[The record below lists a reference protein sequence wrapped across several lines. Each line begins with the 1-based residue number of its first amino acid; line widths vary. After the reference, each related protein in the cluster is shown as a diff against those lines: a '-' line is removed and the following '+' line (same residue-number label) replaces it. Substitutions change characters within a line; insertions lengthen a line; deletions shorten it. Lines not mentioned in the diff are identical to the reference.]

1 MLRKSLAS
9 LPQTLDQTY
18 DRILT
23 AIVEED
29 STYAMRM
36 LQWLTFSERP
46 LTVEEIAEVVAI
58 DVKRNPAFDSDEIL
72 EDPLEALNICSSLV
86 VVTTRE
92 ATNSIPVQ
100 RIIGLA
106 HYSVQEYLV
115 SDRIRQGQAKQYS
128 MSKTECHSA
137 ITKGSLMYLLQLQQR
152 LSPETLGSFA
162 LAGYA
167 AKSWHS
173 HYEAAGEAAEE
184 GLLAMNMMSTDS
196 LVYLNWFQLADPD
209 NWEQL
214 QRHPENTMTPL
225 HFAASHDLI
234 AVTRLLLSKGAD
246 IHARGGWYG
255 GSALHEA
262 SSGGLVQ
269 IVNMLLDKGADV
281 DAQSNYGTALR
292 LAVNA
297 GRENTVEVLLNR
309 GADPNAPI
317 GELRNI
323 ILPAA
328 SSQGHRQIVKMLL
341 ERGVDPNMISDGYYA
356 RTALQEASAKGHEDI
371 VRMLLDHKAD
381 VNICGKFKPYS
392 DTSHE
397 ENNYEE
403 YSSALHA
410 ASANGHYRIVKML
423 LDAGAQGHQEDGHV
437 LALK

>member
-58 DVKRNPAFDSDEIL
+58 DVKRDPAFDSDEIL

-92 ATNSIPVQ
+92 ATNTIPVR

-128 MSKTECHSA
+128 MSKAECHSA
-137 ITKGSLMYLLQLQQR
+137 ITKGSLMYLLQLQ
-152 LSPETLGSFA
+152 SAETLESFA
-162 LAGYA
+162 LAKYA
-167 AKSWHS
+167 AKYWPS
-173 HYEAAGEAAEE
+173 HFEAGGEAAKDAW
-184 GLLAMNMMSTDS
+184 LAMRLLSIDS
-196 LVYLNWFQLADPD
+196 SVYLSWLQLADPD
-209 NWEQL
+209 NWKASWDKQPG
-214 QRHPENTMTPL
+214 RVPTPL
-225 HFAASHDLI
+225 CYAAFHNLT
-234 AVTRLLLSKGAD
+234 AVTRLLLKEGAD
-246 IHARGGWYG
+246 VNLHGEWQGT
-255 GSALHEA
+255 ALHTA
-262 SSGGLVQ
+262 SFSGRGQ
-269 IVNMLLDKGADV
+269 IVNLLLDKGADIN
-281 DAQSNYGTALR
+281 AQRQNYGTALR
-292 LAVNA
+292 LAASRGSEDIVS
-297 GRENTVEVLLNR
+297 VLLDR
-309 GADPNAPI
+309 GADPNAPL

-323 ILPAA
+323 ILPEA
-328 SSQGHRQIVKMLL
+328 SSKGHRQIVNMLL

-381 VNICGKFKPYS
+381 VNIGGKFKPYS
-392 DTSHE
+392 DKSYE
-397 ENNYEE
+397 PDNDEE

-423 LDAGAQGHQEDGHV
+423 LDAGAQSHQEDGPV
-437 LALK
+437 PALE